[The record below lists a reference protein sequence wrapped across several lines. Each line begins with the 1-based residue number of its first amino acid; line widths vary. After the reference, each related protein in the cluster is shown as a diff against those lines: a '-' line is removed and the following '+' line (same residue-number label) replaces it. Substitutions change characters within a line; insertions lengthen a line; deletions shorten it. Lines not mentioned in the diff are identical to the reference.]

1 MGILSNL
8 PYPSLSSD
16 HRRQTQPLRR
26 REEGISYNIGMIEIK
41 DLSFHFGLRTLF
53 ENANLLL
60 PDGLKVG
67 VVGLNGCGKST
78 LFKLITGELFPDGGK
93 IEISRGTQIASV
105 AQEIKDPSKKLLEFV
120 LEAHTEITRLEQAL
134 TQELSGEKM
143 AEIYDRLDFLGAHS
157 AKARASAILSGLG
170 FENSDFDRPLKEF
183 SGGWQVRANL
193 AATLYAPSNCL
204 LLDEPTNH
212 LDLETATWLEN
223 YLART
228 DKTVLLISHD
238 RHILNRLCDKI
249 VHVEANGQ
257 LRMYNGNYDSYE
269 RTREAEQ
276 EGARLAAAKHERVV
290 AHLQSFV
297 DRFRYKATKAKQA
310 QSRIK
315 MIEKMGQPP
324 AVLQDP
330 EVHFQFPSPAPLT
343 QALITLEDAVAGYDE
358 KPVLQNLTLRIE
370 PDDRIALLGANGNGK
385 STLAKILSHRLLLMS
400 GRMTIA
406 KKIKIAY
413 FSQHQTEELDV
424 EKTPYEQLSAL
435 MPNASETQIRA
446 QLGAFGLN
454 KSKSDTLIGKLSG
467 GEKSRLLLALITK
480 DAPNLLILDEPT
492 NHLDILS
499 RQALL
504 EALNHY
510 EGAVVLIT
518 HDLHVIEMACDTLWL
533 VKGGTCQIYR
543 GDLEDYKASLLKHN
557 DKDGNASDKENAA
570 GIRRR
575 NAAQRRAELAP
586 LKKEIRELDKKLE
599 KLTHRKQELENALLV
614 RYDAD
619 NSIELA
625 LLGDQISD
633 IEERWLLLNEQC
645 EAILSDKEAV

>member
-1 MGILSNL
+1 
-8 PYPSLSSD
+8 
-16 HRRQTQPLRR
+16 
-26 REEGISYNIGMIEIK
+26 MIEIK

-53 ENANLLL
+53 ENVNLLL
-60 PDGLKVG
+60 PDGLKMG

-105 AQEIKDPSKKLLEFV
+105 AQDIKDPSKKLLPYV
-120 LEAHTEITRLEQAL
+120 LEADREITRLQRQL
-134 TQELSGEKM
+134 QQPDLSGEKL
-143 AEIYDRLDFLGAHS
+143 AEIYDRLDSLGAHAAQ
-157 AKARASAILSGLG
+157 AKASAILSGLG
-170 FENSDFDRPLKEF
+170 FENADFDRPLQEF

-223 YLART
+223 YLAKT

-249 VHVEANGQ
+249 IHVEQGN
-257 LRMYNGNYDSYE
+257 LKMYNGNYDTYE

-324 AVLQDP
+324 AVVKDP
-330 EVHFQFPSPAPLT
+330 EVHFQFPSPARLT
-343 QALITLEDAVAGYDE
+343 QALITIEDGVAGYDD
-358 KPVLQNLTLRIE
+358 KPVLQHLTLRIE

-400 GRMTIA
+400 GRMTMA

-424 EKTPYEQLSAL
+424 EKTPYEQLSEL
-435 MPNASETQIRA
+435 MHEATETQVRA

-454 KSKSDTLIGKLSG
+454 KAKSDTLIGKLSG
-467 GEKSRLLLALITK
+467 GEKSRLLLALITR
-480 DAPNLLILDEPT
+480 DAPHLLILDEPT

-504 EALNHY
+504 EALNAY

-518 HDLHVIEMACDTLWL
+518 HDLHVIEMSCDTLWL

-543 GDLEDYKASLLKHN
+543 GDLEDYKASLLKRN
-557 DKDGNASDKENAA
+557 DKTSAASDKENSAQS
-570 GIRRR
+570 RRQT
-575 NAAQRRAELAP
+575 AAQRRAALAP

-599 KLTHRKQELENALLV
+599 KLNKRKQELENLLLQ

-625 LLGDQISD
+625 LLGDQIGKV
-633 IEERWLLLNEQC
+633 EERWLFLNEQC
-645 EAILSDKEAV
+645 EQVMSGAQESDV

>member
-1 MGILSNL
+1 
-8 PYPSLSSD
+8 
-16 HRRQTQPLRR
+16 
-26 REEGISYNIGMIEIK
+26 MIEIK

-53 ENANLLL
+53 ENVNLLL
-60 PDGLKVG
+60 PDGLKMG

-105 AQEIKDPSKKLLEFV
+105 AQDIKDPSKKLLPYV
-120 LEAHTEITRLEQAL
+120 LEADREITRLQRQL
-134 TQELSGEKM
+134 QQPDLSGEKL
-143 AEIYDRLDFLGAHS
+143 AEIYDRLDSLGAHAAQ
-157 AKARASAILSGLG
+157 AKASAILSGLG
-170 FENSDFDRPLKEF
+170 FENADFDRPLQEF

-223 YLART
+223 YLAKT

-249 VHVEANGQ
+249 IHVEQAN
-257 LRMYNGNYDSYE
+257 LKMYNGNYDTYE

-324 AVLQDP
+324 AVVKDP
-330 EVHFQFPSPAPLT
+330 EVHFQFPSPARLT
-343 QALITLEDAVAGYDE
+343 QALVTIEDGVAGYDD
-358 KPVLQNLTLRIE
+358 KPVLQHLTLRIE

-400 GRMTIA
+400 GRMTMA

-424 EKTPYEQLSAL
+424 EKTPYEQLSEL
-435 MPNASETQIRA
+435 MHEATETQVRA

-454 KSKSDTLIGKLSG
+454 KAKSDTLIGKLSG
-467 GEKSRLLLALITK
+467 GEKSRLLLALITR
-480 DAPNLLILDEPT
+480 DAPHLLILDEPT

-504 EALNHY
+504 EALNAY

-518 HDLHVIEMACDTLWL
+518 HDLHVIEMSCDTLWL

-543 GDLEDYKASLLKHN
+543 GDLEDYKASLLKRN
-557 DKDGNASDKENAA
+557 DKTSAASDKENSAQS
-570 GIRRR
+570 RRQT
-575 NAAQRRAELAP
+575 AAQRRAALAP

-599 KLTHRKQELENALLV
+599 KLNKRKQELENLLLQ

-625 LLGDQISD
+625 LLGDQIGKV
-633 IEERWLLLNEQC
+633 EERWLFLNEQC
-645 EAILSDKEAV
+645 EQVMSGAQESDV

>member
-1 MGILSNL
+1 
-8 PYPSLSSD
+8 
-16 HRRQTQPLRR
+16 
-26 REEGISYNIGMIEIK
+26 MIEIK

-53 ENANLLL
+53 ENVNLLL
-60 PDGLKVG
+60 PDGLKMG

-105 AQEIKDPSKKLLEFV
+105 AQDIKDPSKKLLTYV
-120 LEAHTEITRLEQAL
+120 LEADREITRLQRQL
-134 TQELSGEKM
+134 QQPDLSGEKL
-143 AEIYDRLDFLGAHS
+143 AEIYDRLDSLGAHAAQ
-157 AKARASAILSGLG
+157 AKASAILSGLG
-170 FENSDFDRPLKEF
+170 FENADFDRPLQEF

-223 YLART
+223 YLAKT

-249 VHVEANGQ
+249 IHVEQAN
-257 LRMYNGNYDSYE
+257 LKMYNGNYDTYE

-324 AVLQDP
+324 AVVKDP
-330 EVHFQFPSPAPLT
+330 EVHFQFPSPARLT
-343 QALITLEDAVAGYDE
+343 QALITIEDGVAGYDD
-358 KPVLQNLTLRIE
+358 KPVLQHLTLRIE

-400 GRMTIA
+400 GRMTMA

-424 EKTPYEQLSAL
+424 EKTPYEQLSEL
-435 MPNASETQIRA
+435 MHEATETQVRA

-454 KSKSDTLIGKLSG
+454 KAKSDTLIGKLSG
-467 GEKSRLLLALITK
+467 GEKSRLLLALITR
-480 DAPNLLILDEPT
+480 DAPHLLILDEPT

-504 EALNHY
+504 EALNAY

-518 HDLHVIEMACDTLWL
+518 HDLHVIEMSCDTLWL

-543 GDLEDYKASLLKHN
+543 GDLEDYKASLLKRN
-557 DKDGNASDKENAA
+557 DKTSAASDKENSAQS
-570 GIRRR
+570 RRQT
-575 NAAQRRAELAP
+575 AAQRRAALAP

-599 KLTHRKQELENALLV
+599 KLNKRKQELENLLLQ

-625 LLGDQISD
+625 LLGDQIGNV
-633 IEERWLLLNEQC
+633 EERWLFLNEQC
-645 EAILSDKEAV
+645 EQIMSGAQESDA

>member
-1 MGILSNL
+1 
-8 PYPSLSSD
+8 
-16 HRRQTQPLRR
+16 
-26 REEGISYNIGMIEIK
+26 MIEIK

-53 ENANLLL
+53 ENVNLLL
-60 PDGLKVG
+60 PDGLKMG

-105 AQEIKDPSKKLLEFV
+105 AQDIKDPSKKLLPYV
-120 LEAHTEITRLEQAL
+120 LEADREITRLQRQL
-134 TQELSGEKM
+134 QQPDLSGEKL
-143 AEIYDRLDFLGAHS
+143 AEIYDRLDSLGAHAAQ
-157 AKARASAILSGLG
+157 AKASAILSGLG
-170 FENSDFDRPLKEF
+170 FENADFDRPLQEF

-223 YLART
+223 YLAKT

-249 VHVEANGQ
+249 IHVEQAN
-257 LRMYNGNYDSYE
+257 LKMYNGNYDTYE

-324 AVLQDP
+324 AVVKDP
-330 EVHFQFPSPAPLT
+330 EVHFQFPSPARLT
-343 QALITLEDAVAGYDE
+343 QALITIEDGVAGYDD
-358 KPVLQNLTLRIE
+358 KPVLQHLTLRIE

-400 GRMTIA
+400 GRMTMA

-424 EKTPYEQLSAL
+424 EKTPYEQLSEL
-435 MPNASETQIRA
+435 MHEATETQVRA

-454 KSKSDTLIGKLSG
+454 KAKSDTLIGKLSG
-467 GEKSRLLLALITK
+467 GEKSRLLLALITR
-480 DAPNLLILDEPT
+480 DAPHLLILDEPT

-504 EALNHY
+504 EALNAY

-518 HDLHVIEMACDTLWL
+518 HDLHVIEMSCDTLWL

-543 GDLEDYKASLLKHN
+543 GDLEDYKASLLKRN
-557 DKDGNASDKENAA
+557 DKTSAASDKENSAQS
-570 GIRRR
+570 RRQT
-575 NAAQRRAELAP
+575 AAQRRAALAP

-599 KLTHRKQELENALLV
+599 KLNKRKQELENLLLQ

-625 LLGDQISD
+625 LLGDQIGNV
-633 IEERWLLLNEQC
+633 EERWLFLNEQC
-645 EAILSDKEAV
+645 EQVMSGAQETDA

>member
-1 MGILSNL
+1 
-8 PYPSLSSD
+8 
-16 HRRQTQPLRR
+16 
-26 REEGISYNIGMIEIK
+26 MIEIK
-41 DLSFHFGLRTLF
+41 NLSFHFGLRTLF
-53 ENANLLL
+53 EDANMLL

-93 IEISRGTQIASV
+93 IEISRNTQIASV
-105 AQEIKDPSKKLLEFV
+105 AQDIKDPSKKLLEFV
-120 LEAHTEITRLEQAL
+120 LEADKEITRLNREL
-134 TQELSGEKM
+134 TRPDITGERM
-143 AEIYDRLDFLGAHS
+143 AEIYDRLDTLGAH
-157 AKARASAILSGLG
+157 AATARASAILSGLG
-170 FENSDFDRPLKEF
+170 FENADFERPLKEF

-212 LDLETATWLEN
+212 LDLETSTWLEN
-223 YLART
+223 YLAKT

-249 VHVEANGQ
+249 VHVEQGQ
-257 LRMYNGNYDSYE
+257 LKMYNGNYDTYE

-315 MIEKMGQPP
+315 MIEKMGDPP
-324 AVLQDP
+324 AVIKDP
-330 EVHFQFPSPAPLT
+330 EVHFQFPSPARLT
-343 QALITLEDAVAGYDE
+343 QALVTIEDGVAGYDD
-358 KPVLQNLTLRIE
+358 KPVLQHLTLRIE

-385 STLAKILSHRLLLMS
+385 STLAKVLSHRLLLMS
-400 GRMTIA
+400 GRMTMA
-406 KKIKIAY
+406 KKIKVAY

-424 EKTPYEQLSAL
+424 EKTPYEQLSEL
-435 MPNASETQIRA
+435 MPNSTETQIRA

-454 KSKSDTLIGKLSG
+454 KAKSDTVIGKLSG
-467 GEKSRLLLALITK
+467 GEKSRLLLALITR
-480 DAPNLLILDEPT
+480 DAPHLLILDEPT

-504 EALNHY
+504 EALNAY

-557 DKDGNASDKENAA
+557 DKSSPASDKEGSAEA
-570 GIRRR
+570 RRR
-575 NAAQRRAELAP
+575 TAAQRRAELAP

-599 KLTHRKQELENALLV
+599 KLHKRKQELENALLV

-625 LLGDQISD
+625 LLGDQISNA
-633 IEERWLLLNEQC
+633 EERWLFLSQQC
-645 EAILSDKEAV
+645 EEIMSGKEEEV

>member
-1 MGILSNL
+1 
-8 PYPSLSSD
+8 
-16 HRRQTQPLRR
+16 
-26 REEGISYNIGMIEIK
+26 MIEMK

-53 ENANLLL
+53 ENVNLLL
-60 PDGLKVG
+60 PDGLKMG

-105 AQEIKDPSKKLLEFV
+105 AQDIKDPSKKLLTYV
-120 LEAHTEITRLEQAL
+120 LEADREITRLQRQL
-134 TQELSGEKM
+134 QQPDLSGEKL
-143 AEIYDRLDFLGAHS
+143 AEIYDRLDSLGAHAAQ
-157 AKARASAILSGLG
+157 AKASAILSGLG
-170 FENSDFDRPLKEF
+170 FENADFDRPLQEF

-223 YLART
+223 YLAKT

-249 VHVEANGQ
+249 IHVEQAN
-257 LRMYNGNYDSYE
+257 LKMYNGNYDTYE

-324 AVLQDP
+324 AVVKDP
-330 EVHFQFPSPAPLT
+330 EVHFQFPSPARLT
-343 QALITLEDAVAGYDE
+343 QALITIEDGVAGYDD
-358 KPVLQNLTLRIE
+358 KPVLQHLTLRIE

-400 GRMTIA
+400 GRMTMA

-424 EKTPYEQLSAL
+424 EKTPYEQLSEL
-435 MPNASETQIRA
+435 MHEATETQVRA

-454 KSKSDTLIGKLSG
+454 KAKSDTLIGKLSG
-467 GEKSRLLLALITK
+467 GEKSRLLLALITR
-480 DAPNLLILDEPT
+480 DAPHLLILDEPT

-504 EALNHY
+504 EALNAY

-518 HDLHVIEMACDTLWL
+518 HDLHVIEMSCDTLWL

-543 GDLEDYKASLLKHN
+543 GDLEDYKASLLKRN
-557 DKDGNASDKENAA
+557 DKTSAASDKENSAQS
-570 GIRRR
+570 RRQT
-575 NAAQRRAELAP
+575 AAQRRAALAP

-599 KLTHRKQELENALLV
+599 KLNKRKQELENLLLQ

-625 LLGDQISD
+625 LLGDQIGNV
-633 IEERWLLLNEQC
+633 EERWLFLNEQC
-645 EAILSDKEAV
+645 EQIMSGAQESDA

>member
-1 MGILSNL
+1 
-8 PYPSLSSD
+8 
-16 HRRQTQPLRR
+16 
-26 REEGISYNIGMIEIK
+26 MIEIK

-53 ENANLLL
+53 ENVNLLL
-60 PDGLKVG
+60 PDGLKMG

-105 AQEIKDPSKKLLEFV
+105 AQDIKDPSKKLLPYV
-120 LEAHTEITRLEQAL
+120 LEADREITRLQRQL
-134 TQELSGEKM
+134 QQPDLSGEKL
-143 AEIYDRLDFLGAHS
+143 AEIYDRLDSLGAHAAQ
-157 AKARASAILSGLG
+157 AKASAILSGLG
-170 FENSDFDRPLKEF
+170 FENADFDRSLQEF

-223 YLART
+223 YLAKT

-249 VHVEANGQ
+249 IHVEQAN
-257 LRMYNGNYDSYE
+257 LKMYNGNYDTYE

-324 AVLQDP
+324 AVVKDP
-330 EVHFQFPSPAPLT
+330 EVHFQFPSPARLT
-343 QALITLEDAVAGYDE
+343 QALITIEDGVAGYDD
-358 KPVLQNLTLRIE
+358 KPVLQHLTLRIE

-400 GRMTIA
+400 GRMTMA

-424 EKTPYEQLSAL
+424 EKTPYEQLSEL
-435 MPNASETQIRA
+435 MHEATETQVRA

-454 KSKSDTLIGKLSG
+454 KAKSDTLIGKLSG
-467 GEKSRLLLALITK
+467 GEKSRLLLALITR
-480 DAPNLLILDEPT
+480 DAPHLLILDEPT

-504 EALNHY
+504 EALNAY

-518 HDLHVIEMACDTLWL
+518 HDLHVIEMSCDTLWL

-543 GDLEDYKASLLKHN
+543 GDLEDYKASLLKRN
-557 DKDGNASDKENAA
+557 DKTSAASDKENSAQS
-570 GIRRR
+570 RRQT
-575 NAAQRRAELAP
+575 AAQRRAALAP

-599 KLTHRKQELENALLV
+599 KLNKRKQELENLLLQ

-625 LLGDQISD
+625 LLGDQIGNV
-633 IEERWLLLNEQC
+633 EERWLFLNEQC
-645 EAILSDKEAV
+645 EQIMSGAQEADA

>member
-1 MGILSNL
+1 
-8 PYPSLSSD
+8 
-16 HRRQTQPLRR
+16 
-26 REEGISYNIGMIEIK
+26 MIEIK

-53 ENANLLL
+53 ENVNLLL
-60 PDGLKVG
+60 PDGLKMG

-105 AQEIKDPSKKLLEFV
+105 AQDIKDPSKKLLPYV
-120 LEAHTEITRLEQAL
+120 LEADREITRLQRQL
-134 TQELSGEKM
+134 QQPDLSGEKL
-143 AEIYDRLDFLGAHS
+143 AEIYDRLDSLGAHAAQ
-157 AKARASAILSGLG
+157 AKASAILSGLG
-170 FENSDFDRPLKEF
+170 FENADFDRPLQEF

-223 YLART
+223 YLAKT

-249 VHVEANGQ
+249 IHVEQAN
-257 LRMYNGNYDSYE
+257 LKMYNGNYDTYE

-324 AVLQDP
+324 AVVKDP
-330 EVHFQFPSPAPLT
+330 EVHFQFPSPARLT
-343 QALITLEDAVAGYDE
+343 QALITIEDGVAGYDD
-358 KPVLQNLTLRIE
+358 KPVLQHLTLRIE

-400 GRMTIA
+400 GRMTMA

-424 EKTPYEQLSAL
+424 EKTPYEQLSEL
-435 MPNASETQIRA
+435 MHEATETQVRA

-454 KSKSDTLIGKLSG
+454 KAKSDTLIGKLSG
-467 GEKSRLLLALITK
+467 GEKSRLLLALITR
-480 DAPNLLILDEPT
+480 DAPHLLILDEPT

-504 EALNHY
+504 EALNAY

-518 HDLHVIEMACDTLWL
+518 HDLHVIEMSCDTLWL

-543 GDLEDYKASLLKHN
+543 GDLEDYKASLLKRN
-557 DKDGNASDKENAA
+557 DKTSAASDKENSAQS
-570 GIRRR
+570 RRQT
-575 NAAQRRAELAP
+575 AAQRRAALAP

-599 KLTHRKQELENALLV
+599 KLNKRKQELENLLLQ

-625 LLGDQISD
+625 LLGDQIGKV
-633 IEERWLLLNEQC
+633 EERWLFLNEQC
-645 EAILSDKEAV
+645 EQVMSGAQESDA

>member
-1 MGILSNL
+1 
-8 PYPSLSSD
+8 
-16 HRRQTQPLRR
+16 
-26 REEGISYNIGMIEIK
+26 MIEIK

-53 ENANLLL
+53 ENVNLLL
-60 PDGLKVG
+60 PDGLKMG

-105 AQEIKDPSKKLLEFV
+105 AQDIKDPSKKLLPYV
-120 LEAHTEITRLEQAL
+120 LEADREITRLQRQL
-134 TQELSGEKM
+134 QQPDLSGEKL
-143 AEIYDRLDFLGAHS
+143 AEIYDRLDNLGAHAAQ
-157 AKARASAILSGLG
+157 AKASAILSGLG
-170 FENSDFDRPLKEF
+170 FENADFDRPLQEF

-223 YLART
+223 YLAKT

-249 VHVEANGQ
+249 IHVEQAN
-257 LRMYNGNYDSYE
+257 LKMYNGNYDTYE

-324 AVLQDP
+324 AVVKDP
-330 EVHFQFPSPAPLT
+330 EVHFQFPSPARLT
-343 QALITLEDAVAGYDE
+343 QALITIEDGVAGYDD
-358 KPVLQNLTLRIE
+358 KPVLQHLTLRIE

-400 GRMTIA
+400 GRMTMA

-424 EKTPYEQLSAL
+424 EKTPYEQLSEL
-435 MPNASETQIRA
+435 MHEATETQVRA

-454 KSKSDTLIGKLSG
+454 KAKSDTLIGKLSG
-467 GEKSRLLLALITK
+467 GEKSRLLLALITR
-480 DAPNLLILDEPT
+480 DAPHLLILDEPT

-504 EALNHY
+504 EALNAY

-518 HDLHVIEMACDTLWL
+518 HDLHVIEMSCDTLWL

-543 GDLEDYKASLLKHN
+543 GDLEDYKASLLKRN
-557 DKDGNASDKENAA
+557 DKTSAASDKENSAQS
-570 GIRRR
+570 RRQT
-575 NAAQRRAELAP
+575 AAQRRAALAP

-599 KLTHRKQELENALLV
+599 KLNKCKQELENLLLQ

-625 LLGDQISD
+625 LLGDQIGNV
-633 IEERWLLLNEQC
+633 EERWLFLNEQC
-645 EAILSDKEAV
+645 EQIMSGAQESDA